1 MLFCDFYFQRRN
13 YSNLAIYKNQ
23 ILQMKKVKI
32 LDKEFQLYI
41 PYEKLRSVVE
51 KMAEKMN
58 EELANKDP
66 LFLCILN
73 GSFMFAAELFKRI
86 DFVESEIS
94 FVKLAS
100 YEGDKT
106 TGKVKQLI
114 GLNEKIEGR
123 TVVVLED
130 IVDTGITINNI
141 QEQLVGLKPK
151 EVLVATLLLKPDALQ
166 KEVNLKYVGLE
177 IPNDFIVG
185 YGLDYNGYGRNLL
198 DIYSVI

>member
-1 MLFCDFYFQRRN
+1 
-13 YSNLAIYKNQ
+13 
-23 ILQMKKVKI
+23 MKKVKI
-32 LDKEFQLYI
+32 LDKEFELFI
-41 PYEKLRSVVE
+41 PYEKIRGAIE
-51 KMAEKMN
+51 QMADKMN
-58 EELANKDP
+58 QELAGKDP
-66 LFLCILN
+66 LFLCVLN

-114 GLNEKIEGR
+114 GLNEEIEGR

-141 QEQLVGLKPK
+141 GDQLKKMNPK

-166 KEVNLKYVGLE
+166 KEVDLKYIGME

-185 YGLDYNGYGRNLL
+185 YGLDYDGYGRNLL
-198 DIYSVI
+198 DIYSVVK